1 MGPEIDGKS
10 PAPAL
15 EGARLHC
22 PLKPVEGMNIGGA
35 RILGLGLSLVK
46 AIAELHG
53 EMVGRL
59 PTTARACGLSSPCL
73 LPAFRSDIGGNGALS
88 VPG

>member
-1 MGPEIDGKS
+1 VRPEIHGNT
-10 PAPAL
+10 PTPAL
-15 EGARLHC
+15 EGARLHR
-22 PLKPVEGMNIGGA
+22 PLKPVAGMNIGGA

-53 EMVGRL
+53 GTVSLADNRPGLRVVVTL
-59 PTTARACGLSSPCL
+59 P

>member
-1 MGPEIDGKS
+1 MGPEIDGRS

-22 PLKPVEGMNIGGA
+22 PLKPVAGMNIGGA

-53 EMVGRL
+53 GTVSLGDNRPGLRVIVTL
-59 PTTARACGLSSPCL
+59 P
-73 LPAFRSDIGGNGALS
+73 LPAIRPDTGSNGAVS